1 MRKIYLFLGLVTFLL
16 TNAVKAQLPT
26 KCFEIQSILVDA
38 CGTPEG
44 ANEQVR
50 VLTGPNPINISSI
63 TVTWPNNGF
72 NGFCQNATTALKV
85 DSLNQ
90 TILKCG
96 RILEPPAGV
105 IPPYKQVIFFTSA
118 DMNVAFNSFADL
130 TDTIYAVFQCA
141 GNTAG
146 HFANFNGTPA
156 LRTLIFNYAGG
167 CSDTAAYDRSLLI
180 RQNGTI
186 GAQDGGAVLYNFA
199 GNASYYNNGCQAAIP
214 FSSVFAGNDTSVCPT
229 ATLVSLKGSV
239 NGVKY
244 TSWASVG
251 TGTFSQKDSL
261 STNYS
266 LSGTDVFPIT
276 FYLKGYLG
284 CGDSIQDTIIYN
296 KYTNTVNAGPD
307 DSICTGISLSGLA
320 SGGSNYNWSPST
332 NVSDPTIANPVLS
345 PVVTTS
351 YAVSANYG
359 LGCVGIDTVV
369 ITVFPIDTIIL
380 TKDTSICFGQS
391 VQLTAS
397 NVPSVVFSPATYLS
411 CTACLSPLAANPS
424 NSITYT
430 AISSGFCPDTNTVTI
445 TVNKAVTTSQ
455 IFDVCDSIIFLGKTY
470 YASATVID
478 TTKSSLGCDSI
489 IRTSQINV
497 ITTSTNYAFHCIN
510 TGDSILIAGIYQKN
524 QGIYMEFIPNGIC
537 SDKLIHVLQVVNKQ
551 TVNIPIVACNST
563 VYKGTTYTTS
573 TVVRDTLKSTLG
585 CDSIYT
591 IANITINNNSSVYNK
606 SVCINNGQSYFVGGA
621 NQTSSGIYR
630 DTFALVSGCDSI
642 IVTDLK
648 VITPT
653 NNNNA
658 VQACKQYTYKGITYT
673 TSTVVKDTVKS
684 ILGCDSV
691 YNNFA
696 IAINNQIVTANIS
709 ACILTGQGYVTGGV
723 NHTTTGV
730 YRDTVALASGCDSVT
745 VLNLNVINPSTNNNS
760 VQSCDPYT
768 YNGTT
773 YNSSTVVRD
782 TVPSVQGCDSI
793 YNIMTITISS
803 FKYYETVNVCINQ
816 GQTYFAG
823 GANQSTSGL
832 YTDTLTTVFGCD
844 SFITTNLNVIT
855 VTFDTIRIDSC
866 NQATYNG
873 TVYTQNTTLN
883 NSISSAQGCDSVER
897 TVIIGIK
904 TLSVNITESNGT
916 LPVNFGESVQL
927 NANTSGLVNSYVWTP
942 TQYVVGSNTG
952 NNIVVKP
959 ESNTTYQVVV
969 KDAYCTAI
977 SSIVV
982 NVIEPDTKFAMP
994 TAFTPNGDGV
1004 NDLYRPILMPNLVT
1018 KEFRIYNRW
1027 GEKVFESTAIEPG
1040 WDGTFRD
1047 SKQPVGVYVYY
1058 ISVQNTITNKTVY
1071 HSGNIT
1077 LIR

>member
-16 TNAVKAQLPT
+16 SNAVKAQLPT

-44 ANEQVR
+44 TNEMVR
-50 VLTGPNPINISSI
+50 FVVGSTPINAYSLD
-63 TVTWPNNGF
+63 VTWATVGAPGLIWRGICANPDTTAAL
-72 NGFCQNATTALKV
+72 NATIT
-85 DSLNQ
+85 
-90 TILKCG
+90 KCG
-96 RILEPPAGV
+96 LLLEPPGGIIPAGATV
-105 IPPYKQVIFFTSA
+105 VFAT
-118 DMNVAFNSFADL
+118 NVAINTVANSFADL
-130 TDTIYAVFQCA
+130 TDTVYIIYQCS
-141 GNTAG
+141 GNPVATG
-146 HFANFNGTPA
+146 HFANSGTGVRSFSMRYPP
-156 LRTLIFNYAGG
+156 LG
-167 CSDTAAYDRSLLI
+167 CGDTVAYDRSLL
-180 RQNGTI
+180 QGGD
-186 GAQDGGAVLYNFA
+186 GAFVSYNFA
-199 GNASYYNNGCQAAIP
+199 GNATYSNSGCKAIIP
-214 FSSVFAGNDTSVCPT
+214 VSSVFAGNDTIVCPST
-229 ATLVSLKGSV
+229 TQIGLKGSKS
-239 NGVKY
+239 GVK
-244 TSWASVG
+244 SSKWISLG
-251 TGTFSQKDSL
+251 TGLFSQPDSL
-261 STNYS
+261 TSTYT

-296 KYTNTVNAGPD
+296 KYTNTVNAGVD
-307 DSICTGISLSGLA
+307 DSICAGTSLNGLA
-320 SGGSNYNWSPST
+320 SGGSNYNWSPSA
-332 NVSDPTIANPVLS
+332 NVSDPSIANPVLS
-345 PVVTTS
+345 PTVTTD
-351 YAVSANYG
+351 YTVTANYG
-359 LGCVGIDTVV
+359 IGCVGADTVR
-369 ITVFPIDTIIL
+369 ITVFNIDTIIL
-380 TKDTSICFGQS
+380 TKDTTICFGQS
-391 VQLTAS
+391 VQLNAS
-397 NVPSVVFSPATYLS
+397 NVPSVVFSPATSLS
-411 CTACLSPLAANPS
+411 CTACLTPVASNPA

-430 AISSGFCPDTNTVTI
+430 AISNGYCPDTNTISI
-445 TVNKAVTTSQ
+445 TVNKAITTSQ
-455 IFDVCDSIIFLGKTY
+455 IFDVCDSILFLGKTY

-497 ITTSTNYAFHCIN
+497 ITTSTNYVYHCIN
-510 TGDSILIAGIYQKN
+510 TGDSILIAGVYQKT

-537 SDKLIHVLQVVNKQ
+537 SDKLIHVLQVVTKQ

-563 VYKGTTYTTS
+563 VYKGTTYTAS
-573 TVVRDTLKSTLG
+573 AVVSDTLKSALG
-585 CDSIYT
+585 CDSVYT
-591 IANITINNNSSVYNK
+591 IANITINNNSSIYNT

-621 NQTSSGIYR
+621 NQTTTGIYR
-630 DTFALVSGCDSI
+630 DTFALASGCDSI

-648 VITPT
+648 VITPF

-684 ILGCDSV
+684 VLGCDSV

-745 VLNLNVINPSTNNNS
+745 VLNLNVINPSTNSNS

-773 YNSSTVVRD
+773 YNSSTIVSD
-782 TVPSVQGCDSI
+782 TVFSVQGCDSI
-793 YNIMTITISS
+793 YNVMNIAISA
-803 FKYYETVNVCINQ
+803 FKYYDTVKVCINQ

-832 YTDTLTTVFGCD
+832 YTDKLTTVFGCD

-855 VTFDTIRIDSC
+855 VTLDTIRIDSC
-866 NQATYNG
+866 NQVTYSG

-883 NSISSAQGCDSVER
+883 NTISSVQGCDSVER

-927 NANTSGLVNSYVWTP
+927 NANTSGPVNSYVWTP

-959 ESNTTYQVVV
+959 ESNTTYQIVV